1 MSDTTLLEIIETSQV
16 FQLYRTSGTVSV
28 VKMNSPLPVK
38 PSSNLLCSKEAK
50 IGKTSSTD
58 TLCTMNKHNFPMLA
72 APNRPPSVLRRYTV
86 LQMFTQFC
94 LFLLKNAYVA
104 EGRNKGGREAT
115 PTSISIFDFYDIK
128 TL

>member
-38 PSSNLLCSKEAK
+38 LSSNLLWSKEAK

-72 APNRPPSVLRRYTV
+72 VPNRPPTV
-86 LQMFTQFC
+86 EDLLLFNRNK
-94 LFLLKNAYVA
+94 LFLGEHKVITLKQHFL
-104 EGRNKGGREAT
+104 G
-115 PTSISIFDFYDIK
+115 IILCF
-128 TL
+128 